1 MLNDRLERLH
11 KSLRECSGVSN
22 PQRQKCRLWSQ
33 SDNGNDADI
42 DSICSSIGTSS
53 FFSNLRWNSVHSI
66 GYENE
71 YEFASKE
78 DLKEIA
84 RSQMEALSRD
94 IRMSFGDY
102 QLTTFSNHTP

>member
-1 MLNDRLERLH
+1 
-11 KSLRECSGVSN
+11 
-22 PQRQKCRLWSQ
+22 
-33 SDNGNDADI
+33 
-42 DSICSSIGTSS
+42 
-53 FFSNLRWNSVHSI
+53 VHSI

-102 QLTTFSNHTP
+102 QLNTFSNNDP